1 LENGELGREHIDK
14 DKPRQPAQPKRDM
27 ENRTGE
33 KSAERIAIED
43 GAPIIKKAQTW
54 EQLHRELAAKGMRY
68 EKTGSGA
75 TLFV

>member
-1 LENGELGREHIDK
+1 
-14 DKPRQPAQPKRDM
+14 M

-33 KSAERIAIED
+33 KSALRIAIED
-43 GAPIIKKAQTW
+43 GAAIIKQAQTW

-75 TLFV
+75 TVFVGMLA